1 MKKGII
7 LIFALLIIIG
17 CKKDPP
23 FDERLL
29 GNWISINY
37 NPLDSSTWQCN
48 THQVFT
54 NEMNGREHNPMWSGT
69 NQFGEINDSIGFSG
83 IDRFSSSNNR
93 VNITDWNSSNL
104 ALKNSFYFSFSGDTL
119 FLSTDHFQDTIFYG
133 TFIKQ

>member
-1 MKKGII
+1 MKKEII
-7 LIFALLIIIG
+7 FNIRALLIIIG

-54 NEMNGREHNPMWSGT
+54 NEMNGERAQLKVVWNK
-69 NQFGEINDSIGFSG
+69 SIW
-83 IDRFSSSNNR
+83 RN
-93 VNITDWNSSNL
+93 
-104 ALKNSFYFSFSGDTL
+104 
-119 FLSTDHFQDTIFYG
+119 
-133 TFIKQ
+133 